1 MEGERALWRKH
12 GWPSPWPAATSFT
25 GLTEHAGLILDDFHP
40 GSRNWASDHVP
51 FVRCVWREG
60 SPRTSVRPWWPGFPT
75 KCRAAVH
82 GSSWS
87 MLPMAMFDDD
97 ELRARERRDM
107 VRHLCVDLE
116 QTVHANATT
125 VVVIH
130 GRHGPKAHQW
140 RTQRLAH
147 MARSLVEVTAGRD
160 GRLRIRRGQAPWRL
174 LHPLRSRHVSDHRQ
188 PTLAEWSPERLQ
200 VPTERCEQR
209 PCRAVEAT
217 DVNVEGGSE
226 AC

>member
-25 GLTEHAGLILDDFHP
+25 GLTEHAGLILDAFHP
-40 GSRNWASDHVP
+40 GSRNWASDRVP
-51 FVRCVWREG
+51 FVRYVWREG
-60 SPRTSVRPWWPGFPT
+60 SPRTSVRPWWPGSPA

-87 MLPMAMFDDD
+87 MLPWP
-97 ELRARERRDM
+97 
-107 VRHLCVDLE
+107 CS
-116 QTVHANATT
+116 TTTNSVHANDATWCAT
-125 VVVIH
+125 SAVIGTDGTRQRHHGRRDH
-130 GRHGPKAHQW
+130 GRHGPKAHRW

-174 LHPLRSRHVSDHRQ
+174 LQPLRSRHVSDHRQ

>member
-25 GLTEHAGLILDDFHP
+25 GLTEHAGLIWTLFTLARATGRRTACPSFVACGARVHRAP
-40 GSRNWASDHVP
+40 VCGHGGPAPNEVQSSGSRLVVVDA
-51 FVRCVWREG
+51 
-60 SPRTSVRPWWPGFPT
+60 
-75 KCRAAVH
+75 
-82 GSSWS
+82 
-87 MLPMAMFDDD
+87 PMAMFDDD

-107 VRHLCVDLE
+107 VRHLCGDLE

-130 GRHGPKAHQW
+130 GRHGPKAHRW

-174 LHPLRSRHVSDHRQ
+174 LQPLRSRHVSDHRQ